1 MATVGEARDTAAVIS
16 QIADKTVLT
25 YQDDKLTLSS
35 EDDAVDLLGVAFGE
49 HADVVVVPADRVAPD
64 FYTLSTRVAGEVVR
78 KFAMYQTRL
87 VVLGDITAHLE
98 ASDAFAAFVREIN
111 RGKDIWFVTDEA
123 ELTTKLT
130 GRT

>member
-1 MATVGEARDTAAVIS
+1 
-16 QIADKTVLT
+16 
-25 YQDDKLTLSS
+25 
-35 EDDAVDLLGVAFGE
+35 
-49 HADVVVVPADRVAPD
+49 
-64 FYTLSTRVAGEVVR
+64 
-78 KFAMYQTRL
+78 

-98 ASDAFAAFVREIN
+98 ASDAFAAFVHEIN